1 MDHGCS
7 IFLDN
12 GNLNCFND
20 KKEGSSCQPDPFR
33 CICKYKK
40 WTIIINFVVCGIGKN
55 LLWKLQ
61 TLVQAY
67 TVGVVVSMYDTTVV
81 LEALFITLT
90 VLLGLTAYTFQ
101 TKRDFS
107 FLGFG

>member
-1 MDHGCS
+1 MDHRFS
-7 IFLDN
+7 VFPDN
-12 GNLNCFND
+12 GNLNCSDD
-20 KKEGSSCQPDPFR
+20 KKERSSCQSDSSKR
-33 CICKYKK
+33 ICKYKK
-40 WTIIINFVVCGIGKN
+40 VDDYYLLYDINKN
-55 LLWKLQ
+55 LFRKLQ